1 MMIDEKPEFLGKS
14 ALSRVG
20 TVIKP
25 TTWTRHDHSVAQT
38 PVSAFLATWDNLLGE
53 MMRSSWWWW
62 CCICST
68 TAKETLNSCTREIYG
83 AKLKFRCCQIA
94 CLSGP
99 AWACHA
105 QDALINTCAWQLG
118 ERAGLVD
125 GQAADFDGGGIGG
138 GGGQFTVCRLCW
150 NAGVFWL
157 VPCGTAP
164 PRFFKFS
171 KAHIWRTC
179 KVPRSKRLPR
189 YSHHQFLW
197 HIHLGFWLKIE
208 TKNIC
213 FNA

>member
-1 MMIDEKPEFLGKS
+1 MDQASIP
-14 ALSRVG
+14 
-20 TVIKP
+20 
-25 TTWTRHDHSVAQT
+25 DHSVAQT

-68 TAKETLNSCTREIYG
+68 TAKETLNRCTREIYG

-105 QDALINTCAWQLG
+105 QDALINTCAWQLW
-118 ERAGLVD
+118 ERAELVD
-125 GQAADFDGGGIGG
+125 GQAADFDGGVIGG

-150 NAGVFWL
+150 NAVVFWL

-179 KVPRSKRLPR
+179 KVPIEVKDYQDTVIINSCDTFIWVFDWNKEYLLVCIRKQYLIWKPCVALP
-189 YSHHQFLW
+189 
-197 HIHLGFWLKIE
+197 
-208 TKNIC
+208 C
-213 FNA
+213 